1 MTGTDP
7 NETARIPTPGDAA
20 PDITPSPAG
29 TPGTAGWSTR
39 PPHPAA
45 MPRRRPE
52 PGRGRSSSVLVGVV
66 ILAVGLWLFADQTIG
81 LDLPRISWSRL
92 WPLVLIGVGVWVVFG
107 SMRRRS
113 R

>member
-1 MTGTDP
+1 MTGRDP

-29 TPGTAGWSTR
+29 TPGTTGWPT
-39 PPHPAA
+39 PPPDPAA
-45 MPRRRPE
+45 IPRRPHE
-52 PGRGRSSSVLVGVV
+52 SGRGTSSSVLVGVV
-66 ILAVGLWLFADQTIG
+66 IVAVGLWLFADQTLG
-81 LDLPRISWSRL
+81 LELPRISWSRM
-92 WPLVLIGVGVWVVFG
+92 WPLVLIGIGIWVVLG

>member
-1 MTGTDP
+1 M
-7 NETARIPTPGDAA
+7 
-20 PDITPSPAG
+20 
-29 TPGTAGWSTR
+29 
-39 PPHPAA
+39 
-45 MPRRRPE
+45 
-52 PGRGRSSSVLVGVV
+52 LVGVV